1 MRMVDLRLIDTFIQS
16 ARLGSFTA
24 AAKVLGISPAAVSQN
39 IRALEDGLQTRLYT
53 RTTRQIKLTPEG
65 ARFLQRCAPAVEA
78 LAQAVDELQEAR
90 DALTGRLRITSTT
103 QFGRRYLLPEVV
115 AFQTAH
121 PGLEIELHLSDS
133 FVDLVANEFDLA
145 IRIGTLPENEYI
157 AHLLVPITPLIVA
170 SPSYLAEHG
179 SPATPDS
186 LAQHRLIGFRAADS
200 HRVFDWDILELDGRR
215 SLAISPTL
223 ILNDPEAIGE
233 AAAAGAGIAQVGTNV
248 CLPLIRGG
256 RLVVLFPETAVSSR
270 GVYAVWPTRR
280 YVPAKLQAFIR
291 HLTGAFS
298 ERADLV
304 WRP

>member
-1 MRMVDLRLIDTFIQS
+1 MIDLRLIDTFIQS
-16 ARLGSFTA
+16 ARQGSFTA

-39 IRALEDGLQTRLYT
+39 IRALEDGLQTRLFT

-78 LAQAVDELQEAR
+78 LAQAVDEVQEGR

-103 QFGRRYLLPEVV
+103 QFGRRYLLPEIV

-145 IRIGTLPENEYI
+145 IRIGVLPENEYI
-157 AHLLVPITPLIVA
+157 ARLLVPITPLIVA
-170 SPSYLAEHG
+170 APSYLAEHG
-179 SPATPDS
+179 EPATLDH
-186 LAQHRLIGFRAADS
+186 LAQHRLIGFRAVDS
-200 HRVFDWDILELDGRR
+200 HRIFDWEIQGPDGRR
-215 SLAISPTL
+215 SIAVSPHL

-233 AAAAGAGIAQVGTNV
+233 AAAAGAGIAHVGTNV
-248 CLPLIRGG
+248 CLPLIREG
-256 RLVVLFPETAVSSR
+256 RLVVLFPETAMSSR

-280 YVPAKLQAFIR
+280 YVPAKSQAFIR
-291 HLTGAFS
+291 HLTSAFS

>member
-1 MRMVDLRLIDTFIQS
+1 MTDLRLIYCFIQS
-16 ARLGSFTA
+16 ARQGSFTA

-39 IRALEDGLQTRLYT
+39 IRALEDELQTRLFT

-78 LAQAVDELQEAR
+78 LAQAVDEVQEGR

-115 AFQTAH
+115 AFQAAH
-121 PGLEIELHLSDS
+121 PGLEIELHFSDS
-133 FVDLVANEFDLA
+133 FVDLVANDFDLA
-145 IRIGTLPENEYI
+145 IRIGILPENEYI
-157 AHLLVPITPLIVA
+157 ARLLLPITPLIVA
-170 SPSYLAEHG
+170 APSYLVEHG
-179 SPATPDS
+179 APATLDD
-186 LAQHRLIGFRAADS
+186 LAQHCLIGFRAMDS
-200 HRVFDWDILELDGRR
+200 HRVFDWEIQGPDGRR

-223 ILNDPEAIGE
+223 IMNDPEAIGE
-233 AAAAGAGIAQVGTNV
+233 ATAAGAGIAQVGTNV
-248 CLPLIRGG
+248 CLPLIREG

-291 HLTGAFS
+291 HLTATFS